1 MSPGTAADRAAAL
14 SRRLDEQLARARQDA
29 ADPPPPAPAVHGPR
43 VTLPHDSGMAG
54 ADATDTQR
62 THAAGLARRLAER
75 TRTSKELAQSRRSV
89 LADSR
94 AVVGFRRSTK
104 ETLYPLA
111 ARDARG
117 AHLTDIDGNT
127 YTDITMGFGSLLLG
141 HEPSCVTEAVRAH
154 LDGGLRFGPRP
165 VEAGEVAQLLA
176 EFTGMERVAFAA
188 SGTEANSAAIR
199 LARAATGRDR
209 IVMFRG
215 SYHGHIDTVLGRP
228 GPGDGAVP
236 VSRGIPDS
244 AVAELI
250 VLEYGSQEALTT
262 IDALGDRIAAVLV
275 EPVQCRNPALRPV
288 AFLRELRELTR
299 RRGIVLLFDEMLTGL
314 RPHPRGAQ
322 HHFGVVPDLAT
333 YGKALG
339 SGFPVGAI
347 AGRADIMDGVDG
359 GFWRYCDESRPT
371 AETTFFGGTYLQHP
385 LSMAA
390 AKAVLTHLAAE
401 GPGLQER
408 LNARTDALADDLNRF
423 FTDEEF
429 PLELAHFGSMFRFV
443 HRADMELLYQ
453 HLLLRGIYVWEWRSF
468 YLSTAHTDTDTERV
482 ADAVKGSLR
491 ELREAGFFPTS
502 RPASGR
508 IRPEPRPKRPDF
520 GVYFFGDYPDADS
533 TSAYDRLIDTARF
546 ADERGFSS
554 LWLPERHFHS
564 FGGLFPNPAVL
575 AASLA
580 RETSRIRLNA
590 GSVVLPLHDPVR
602 VAEEWSVVDNLSGGR
617 VGLGCAT
624 GWHAQDFALHPD
636 RFERRKEIAFAH
648 LDDVTTLWRGGA
660 VRRVT
665 GEGEPV
671 DVTIHPRPVQELPPM
686 FLATSG
692 RRASYEE
699 AGRRGLGIVTNL
711 MGQTVAELADNI
723 RHFRKA
729 REQHG
734 LDPDTG
740 RVTVLL
746 HTYLGTDHATAR
758 AEALE
763 PMSRYLRSSLQM
775 RSAASAVGAGPE
787 DVATASEDDLDYLF
801 RRAYDRYCDERALI
815 GTPDSCAP
823 LVETLHEAGVDEIA
837 ALVDFGMPA
846 ERMRAGLEHL
856 DTLRRR
862 TLGAVPGGAGAE
874 QALLPGAGV
883 EEAVPP
889 SAGAAAAVLPG
900 TGAMEAVLPGAG
912 TAVTVP
918 PGAAAVKSAPP
929 DVRTAEAVLPGAGTV
944 EALPP
949 GRSNDKAVPPAADAV
964 ETSLPGAGTVKSA
977 PPDVRTAEAVLPG
990 AGTVEALPPGR
1001 SNDKAVPPGA
1011 GAVGVVGRDSAS
1023 ARRGSADGLGGPVTG
1038 GAQEAVRRGPAT
1050 DAQRRLWLA
1059 ARLIADPAAYNEIQ
1073 SVRLRGPLSE
1083 RALRAAVAGL
1093 VERHAGLRTV
1103 FRAAGDTVEQVVRP
1117 DLRPELTVTDVDGA
1131 EAVAAVLREESGR
1144 PYDLAKGPLF
1154 TPRLL
1159 RLAADD
1165 HVLVLGLHHIITD
1178 AHSAGL
1184 LAADL
1189 EELYRASVE
1198 GRDPVF
1204 ATPAGSTL
1212 DDPRT
1217 AHAPAH
1223 LDEPASAP
1231 PTGTTPPGPRAT
1243 PPSAHLHE
1251 RQPGHHPTSPEP
1263 PHRTASDHREPA
1275 SATPAGTT
1283 PDTPSTDHD
1292 PVDLEWWRRY
1302 LDPLPPSPALPTDRP
1317 RGRRV
1322 AGRGA
1327 AEEVFWGAGRAGRLR
1342 EWSGR
1347 HGVTLFSTLLTAW
1360 QLVLRERSGQD
1371 EFLVGSTFGR
1381 RRPGTEH
1388 TVGFHVA
1395 VLPLKASLT
1404 DTTVLR
1410 DAVRAT
1416 RDALFA
1422 ADAHQHVDVDA
1433 LLAAVNPAP
1442 GHPRPLVTVSADLD
1456 GAPLSRLR
1464 LPGLTTEQIPGGTE
1478 SAPLELALA
1487 ALDTRD
1493 GLRLRIR
1500 YDADLYDASTVRGL
1514 LADLDRVLEAMADG
1528 RAVTVA
1534 GTKPAAAPEVNGSE
1548 TPAPRETET
1557 LRTLWSSVLG
1567 TDDVSDTADFF
1578 DLGGSSIAAI
1588 RLHNR
1593 VRDALGVEFSLAD
1606 FFAEPTLGA
1615 LIRSLTG
1622 SGTAEAAGVAGV
1634 AEDVV
1639 DRAPVTDQQARMLA
1653 AQPALPRPQVYN
1665 VPTRIRLTGPVDT
1678 DALRTAL
1685 TELVRRHHSLRTR
1698 YAQDGEGAWWQEVVD
1713 VAPPPLRIVDYSRLP
1728 AERAARRADQA
1739 CRAAADEPFDLTRPT
1754 LPRLRLLRVA
1764 PDEWVLM
1771 FVVHHICT
1779 DGWSHGVLLGEL
1791 AALYTAA
1798 ATGTAPALSAPSA
1811 QPADHARRQL
1821 ARRGGTERT
1830 RRAAHFV
1837 DHLTGVPTRLEVP
1850 TDRPRSGHL
1859 SGDGDTVRAHAPAEL
1874 RGRVERFAAAHRVTP
1889 FAVAAAA
1896 LGVTVARLS
1905 GRRDLLV
1912 GVPYANRDGSD
1923 TETLVSLVSTNMP
1936 VRIRV
1941 GPEETCAELVAR
1953 TGAETLAAMA
1963 NVLPTAEV
1971 WQALREAGVRE
1982 VPEVVSCLLVFQNTD
1997 DVEIEIPG
2005 LGVEVDDVAPPAART
2020 ELTFGLT
2027 PRRDPSLGYRAYVEY
2042 SADLWDRKSAE
2053 RILDSYLSALDDLC
2067 AEPGRTVG
2075 ELLAPTTSGEA

>member
-1 MSPGTAADRAAAL
+1 MSPVTAADRAAAL
-14 SRRLDEQLARARQDA
+14 SRGLDEQLARARRDA
-29 ADPPPPAPAVHGPR
+29 TGPAPDSAAPSVHGPR
-43 VTLPHDSGMAG
+43 VTLSPDSGMAG
-54 ADATDTQR
+54 AGATDSQR
-62 THAAGLARRLAER
+62 AHAIDLARRLSER
-75 TRTSKELAQSRRSV
+75 TRTSKELAQARRSM

-94 AVVGFRRSTK
+94 AVVGFRRATK

-111 ARDARG
+111 AREARG
-117 AHLTDIDGNT
+117 ARLTDVDGNT

-141 HEPSCVTEAVRAH
+141 HEPECVTEAVRAH
-154 LDGGLRFGPRP
+154 LDGGGLRFGPRP
-165 VEAGEVAQLLA
+165 VEAGEVAELLA

-228 GPGDGAVP
+228 GPGSGAVP

-359 GFWRYCDESRPT
+359 GFWRYGDDSRPT

-423 FTDEEF
+423 FADEEF
-429 PLELAHFGSMFRFV
+429 PLEMAHFGSMFRFT

-453 HLLLRGIYVWEWRSF
+453 HLLLRGIHIWEWRSF
-468 YLSTAHTDTDTERV
+468 YLSTAHTDTDIERV

-502 RPASGR
+502 RRVRARRVEPQ
-508 IRPEPRPKRPDF
+508 RPHRQPDF

-533 TSAYDRLIDTARF
+533 TSAYDRLVDTARF

-580 RETSRIRLNA
+580 RVTSRIRLNA

-602 VAEEWSVVDNLSGGR
+602 IAEEWSVVDNLSGGR

-648 LDDVTTLWRGGA
+648 LDEVTTLWRGGS
-660 VRRVT
+660 VRRT
-665 GEGEPV
+665 SGEGEPI
-671 DVTIHPRPVQELPPM
+671 DVTVHPRPVQELPPM

-711 MGQTVAELADNI
+711 MGQTVAELADNV

-758 AEALE
+758 AQALE

-815 GTPDSCAP
+815 GTPDTCAP
-823 LVETLHEAGVDEIA
+823 LVAALREAGVDEIA

-862 TLGAVPGGAGAE
+862 TREAE
-874 QALLPGAGV
+874 V
-883 EEAVPP
+883 D
-889 SAGAAAAVLPG
+889 
-900 TGAMEAVLPGAG
+900 
-912 TAVTVP
+912 TAR
-918 PGAAAVKSAPP
+918 P
-929 DVRTAEAVLPGAGTV
+929 D
-944 EALPP
+944 
-949 GRSNDKAVPPAADAV
+949 
-964 ETSLPGAGTVKSA
+964 
-977 PPDVRTAEAVLPG
+977 
-990 AGTVEALPPGR
+990 
-1001 SNDKAVPPGA
+1001 
-1011 GAVGVVGRDSAS
+1011 
-1023 ARRGSADGLGGPVTG
+1023 TG
-1038 GAQEAVRRGPAT
+1038 GHRVGPAT

-1083 RALRAAVAGL
+1083 QALRTAVTGL
-1093 VERHAGLRTV
+1093 VERHEGLRTV

-1144 PYDLAKGPLF
+1144 PYDLAEGPLF

-1184 LAADL
+1184 IAADL
-1189 EELYRASVE
+1189 EELYRAAVE
-1198 GRDPVF
+1198 QREPVF
-1204 ATPAGSTL
+1204 AAPAGSTL
-1212 DDPRT
+1212 GEPRGEEDYDP
-1217 AHAPAH
+1217 AD
-1223 LDEPASAP
+1223 LD
-1231 PTGTTPPGPRAT
+1231 
-1243 PPSAHLHE
+1243 
-1251 RQPGHHPTSPEP
+1251 
-1263 PHRTASDHREPA
+1263 
-1275 SATPAGTT
+1275 
-1283 PDTPSTDHD
+1283 
-1292 PVDLEWWRRY
+1292 WWRAY
-1302 LDPLPPSPALPTDRP
+1302 LTPLPPSPALPTDRP

-1327 AEEVFWGAGRAGRLR
+1327 AEEVSWDAGRAGRLR

-1347 HGVTLFSTLLTAW
+1347 QGVTLFATLLTAW

-1381 RRPGTEH
+1381 RRPGTEN

-1404 DTTVLR
+1404 DTTGLR

-1416 RDALFA
+1416 RDALFD
-1422 ADAHQHVDVDA
+1422 ADAHQHVNVDA
-1433 LLAAVNPAP
+1433 LLAAVNPEP
-1442 GHPRPLVTVSADLD
+1442 GHPRPLVTMSADLD
-1456 GAPLSRLR
+1456 GVPLSRLR

-1514 LADLDRVLEAMADG
+1514 LADLDRVLETMAGG

-1534 GTKPAAAPEVNGSE
+1534 DTKPADATPGAE
-1548 TPAPRETET
+1548 TPGAET

-1567 TDDVSDTADFF
+1567 TDDLSDTAGFF

-1615 LIRSLTG
+1615 LVRTLAG
-1622 SGTAEAAGVAGV
+1622 GDTAS
-1634 AEDVV
+1634 

-1698 YAQDGEGAWWQEVVD
+1698 YVRDGEGVWWQEVVD

-1779 DGWSHGVLLGEL
+1779 DGWSHGVLLAEL

-1798 ATGTAPALSAPSA
+1798 ASGTDPALPAPSA

-1821 ARRGGTERT
+1821 ERRGAAERA

-1837 DHLTGVPTRLEVP
+1837 EQLAGVPTRLDVP
-1850 TDRPRSGHL
+1850 TDRPRPERL
-1859 SGDGDTVRAHAPAEL
+1859 SGDGDTVRGHAPAEL
-1874 RGRVERFAAAHRVTP
+1874 RRRVERFAAARRVTP

-1905 GRRDLLV
+1905 GQRDLLV

-1923 TETLVSLVSTNMP
+1923 TETLVSLVSTNLP
-1936 VRIRV
+1936 VRVRV
-1941 GPEETCAELVAR
+1941 RPEETCAELVAR

-1971 WQALREAGVRE
+1971 WQALRAAGVRE

-2005 LGVEVDDVAPPAART
+2005 LGVRVDDVAPPAART

-2027 PRRDPSLGYRAYVEY
+2027 PRRDPALGYRTYVEY
-2042 SADLWDRKSAE
+2042 STDLWDRNSAE
-2053 RILDSYLSALDDLC
+2053 RILDSYLSVLDDLC
-2067 AEPGRTVG
+2067 DSPDRVVG
-2075 ELLAPTTSGEA
+2075 ELLAPHHPGEA

>member
-29 ADPPPPAPAVHGPR
+29 AAPAPPAPSVHGPR
-43 VTLPHDSGMAG
+43 VTLPHGSGMAG
-54 ADATDTQR
+54 AGATDTQR

-141 HEPSCVTEAVRAH
+141 HEPRCVTEAVRAH

-165 VEAGEVAQLLA
+165 VEAGEVAELLA
-176 EFTGMERVAFAA
+176 GFTGMERVAFAA

-199 LARAATGRDR
+199 LARAATGRYR

-215 SYHGHIDTVLGRP
+215 AYHGHIDTVLGRP

-236 VSRGIPDS
+236 VSRGIPAS

-359 GFWRYCDESRPT
+359 GFWRYGDESRPT

-385 LSMAA
+385 LSMVA

-491 ELREAGFFPTS
+491 ELRGAGFFPTT
-502 RPASGR
+502 RRAPAR
-508 IRPEPRPKRPDF
+508 ARTENRPERPDF

-533 TSAYDRLIDTARF
+533 TSAYDRLVETARF

-636 RFERRKEIAFAH
+636 RFECRKEIAFAH
-648 LDDVTTLWRGGA
+648 LDDVTTLWRGGT

-671 DVTIHPRPVQELPPM
+671 DVRIHPRPVQELPPM

-775 RSAASAVGAGPE
+775 RSAASAMGAGPE

-823 LVETLHEAGVDEIA
+823 LVETLHEASVDEIA
-837 ALVDFGMPA
+837 ALVDFGMPTA
-846 ERMRAGLEHL
+846 RMRAGLDHL

-862 TLGAVPGGAGAE
+862 TSGAMREGTGAEGALRPGAGVMAAVPPGAGVVEAATPGAE
-874 QALLPGAGV
+874 AVEALLPGRSPQK
-883 EEAVPP
+883 AVPP
-889 SAGAAAAVLPG
+889 RAGTSVTVPPDVRAGAAVLPDAG
-900 TGAMEAVLPGAG
+900 TAETVPPVRSAQKVVPPGAG
-912 TAVTVP
+912 TMESVP
-918 PGAAAVKSAPP
+918 PDLRA
-929 DVRTAEAVLPGAGTV
+929 AEAVLPGWSTLEALPPSRRTDKAAPPDAGTV
-944 EALPP
+944 EEVSSS
-949 GRSNDKAVPPAADAV
+949 RS
-964 ETSLPGAGTVKSA
+964 T
-977 PPDVRTAEAVLPG
+977 
-990 AGTVEALPPGR
+990 
-1001 SNDKAVPPGA
+1001 DKAVPPGA
-1011 GAVGVVGRDSAS
+1011 GTAVAVPAGGCAVDVVGRDSAR
-1023 ARRGSADGLGGPVTG
+1023 AHRRGVGRRGSADGLGGPVAG
-1038 GAQEAVRRGPAT
+1038 GPLGAVRRGPAT

-1059 ARLIADPAAYNEIQ
+1059 ARLIGDPAAYNEVQ
-1073 SVRLRGPLSE
+1073 AVRLRGPLSE
-1083 RALRAAVAGL
+1083 RALRTAVAGL

-1103 FRAAGDTVEQVVRP
+1103 FRAAGDTVEQVLRP
-1117 DLRPELTVTDVDGA
+1117 DLRPELTVTDVNGP

-1144 PYDLAKGPLF
+1144 PYDLAEGPLF

-1198 GRDPVF
+1198 DRDPVF
-1204 ATPAGSTL
+1204 AAPAGTTL
-1212 DDPRT
+1212 DEPPT
-1217 AHAPAH
+1217 AQAPAH
-1223 LDEPASAP
+1223 LN
-1231 PTGTTPPGPRAT
+1231 G
-1243 PPSAHLHE
+1243 
-1251 RQPGHHPTSPEP
+1251 
-1263 PHRTASDHREPA
+1263 PA
-1275 SATPAGTT
+1275 SATLTGTAPIGPRTAPAPGRHPTT
-1283 PDTPSTDHD
+1283 PDGPPAGYD
-1292 PVDLEWWRRY
+1292 PADLEWWRGY

-1347 HGVTLFSTLLTAW
+1347 QGVTLFSTLLTAW

-1371 EFLVGSTFGR
+1371 EFVVGSTFGR

-1404 DTTVLR
+1404 DTTGLR

-1433 LLAAVNPAP
+1433 LLASVNPNP

-1534 GTKPAAAPEVNGSE
+1534 DTKPAAAPAASHREV
-1548 TPAPRETET
+1548 PAPRATET

-1567 TDDVSDTADFF
+1567 TDDVSDAGDFF

-1615 LIRSLTG
+1615 LIRSLTA
-1622 SGTAEAAGVAGV
+1622 SGTAGVVEVTGV
-1634 AEDVV
+1634 TEDVV

-1713 VAPPPLRIVDYSRLP
+1713 VAPPPLRTVDYSRLP
-1728 AERAARRADQA
+1728 AERAAQRAEQA
-1739 CRAAADEPFDLTRPT
+1739 CRAAADEPFDLARPT

-1896 LGVTVARLS
+1896 LGITVARLS

-1941 GPEETCAELVAR
+1941 KSEETCAELVAR

-2053 RILDSYLSALDDLC
+2053 RILGSYLSALDDLC

>member
-1 MSPGTAADRAAAL
+1 MSPATAADRAAAL
-14 SRRLDEQLARARQDA
+14 SRRLDEQLARAGTTSS
-29 ADPPPPAPAVHGPR
+29 APTVHGPR

-54 ADATDTQR
+54 AGATDTQR
-62 THAAGLARRLAER
+62 AHATDLARRLTER

-104 ETLYPLA
+104 ETLYPLSA
-111 ARDARG
+111 SGARG
-117 AHLTDIDGNT
+117 ARLTDVDGNT

-141 HEPSCVTEAVRAH
+141 HEPDCVTEAVRAH

-176 EFTGMERVAFAA
+176 DLTGMDRVAFAA

-250 VLEYGSQEALTT
+250 VLEYGSQESLAT

-359 GFWRYCDESRPT
+359 GFWRYGDESRPT

-468 YLSTAHTDTDTERV
+468 YLSTAHTDADVERV

-491 ELREAGFFPTS
+491 ELREAGFFPAS
-502 RPASGR
+502 RSAVGR
-508 IRPEPRPKRPDF
+508 TRPQPRPKQPDF

-533 TSAYDRLIDTARF
+533 TSAYDRLVETARF

-660 VRRVT
+660 VRRT
-665 GEGEPV
+665 SGEGEPV

-711 MGQTVAELADNI
+711 MGQTVAELAENI
-723 RHFRKA
+723 RHFRKS

-746 HTYLGTDHATAR
+746 HTYLGPDHATAR

-775 RSAASAVGAGPE
+775 RSAASAAGAGPE
-787 DVATASEDDLDYLF
+787 DVASATDDDLDYLF

-815 GTPDSCAP
+815 GTPDTCVP
-823 LVETLHEAGVDEIA
+823 LVESLREAGVDEIA
-837 ALVDFGMPA
+837 ALVDFGMP
-846 ERMRAGLEHL
+846 EGRMRAGLEHL
-856 DTLRRR
+856 DALRRR
-862 TLGAVPGGAGAE
+862 MAGAVPEGV
-874 QALLPGAGV
+874 LPGEGSV
-883 EEAVPP
+883 
-889 SAGAAAAVLPG
+889 GAVLPG
-900 TGAMEAVLPGAG
+900 GSAEMAALPA
-912 TAVTVP
+912 
-918 PGAAAVKSAPP
+918 
-929 DVRTAEAVLPGAGTV
+929 AGTV
-944 EALPP
+944 E
-949 GRSNDKAVPPAADAV
+949 
-964 ETSLPGAGTVKSA
+964 T
-977 PPDVRTAEAVLPG
+977 
-990 AGTVEALPPGR
+990 
-1001 SNDKAVPPGA
+1001 
-1011 GAVGVVGRDSAS
+1011 
-1023 ARRGSADGLGGPVTG
+1023 
-1038 GAQEAVRRGPAT
+1038 VRRGPAT

-1059 ARLIADPAAYNEIQ
+1059 ARLIGDPAAYNEIQ

-1083 RALRAAVAGL
+1083 QALRAAVAGL
-1093 VERHAGLRTV
+1093 VERHAGLRTI

-1144 PYDLAKGPLF
+1144 PYDLAEGPLF

-1189 EELYRASVE
+1189 EELYRAATE
-1198 GRDPVF
+1198 GREPVF
-1204 ATPAGSTL
+1204 AAPAGSTL
-1212 DDPRT
+1212 DDLRVT
-1217 AHAPAH
+1217 HAPVH
-1223 LDEPASAP
+1223 LDERAFAT
-1231 PTGTTPPGPRAT
+1231 PTGTTPTGPRTT
-1243 PPSAHLHE
+1243 PTPARPHGP
-1251 RQPGHHPTSPEP
+1251 QPT
-1263 PHRTASDHREPA
+1263 
-1275 SATPAGTT
+1275 TPAG
-1283 PDTPSTDHD
+1283 PSITYD
-1292 PVDLEWWRRY
+1292 PADLKWWREY
-1302 LDPLPPSPALPTDRP
+1302 LHPLPPTPAVPTDRP

-1327 AEEVFWGAGRAGRLR
+1327 AEEVSWGADRAGRLR

-1347 HGVTLFSTLLTAW
+1347 QGVTLFATLLTAW

-1404 DTTVLR
+1404 GTTGLR

-1433 LLAAVNPAP
+1433 LLAAVNPDP

-1464 LPGLTTEQIPGGTE
+1464 LPGLTAEQIPGGTE

-1514 LADLDRVLEAMADG
+1514 LADLERVLEAMAG
-1528 RAVTVA
+1528 GQAATVA
-1534 GTKPAAAPEVNGSE
+1534 DTE
-1548 TPAPRETET
+1548 PAPAVSDSTTPTATVSAPTPHEAET
-1557 LRTLWSSVLG
+1557 LRTLWASVLS
-1567 TDDVSDTADFF
+1567 TDALSDTADFF

-1622 SGTAEAAGVAGV
+1622 SAAADV

-1698 YAQDGEGAWWQEVVD
+1698 YIQDGGGAWWQEVVD

-1728 AERAARRADQA
+1728 AERAAQRADQA

-1779 DGWSHGVLLGEL
+1779 DGWSHGVLLAEL

-1798 ATGTAPALSAPSA
+1798 ASGTAPALPAPSA

-1821 ARRGGTERT
+1821 ERRGGAERT

-1837 DHLTGVPTRLEVP
+1837 DHLTGVPTRLDVP
-1850 TDRPRSGHL
+1850 TDRPRSGSL
-1859 SGDGDTVRAHAPAEL
+1859 SGDGETVRAHAPAEL
-1874 RGRVERFAAAHRVTP
+1874 RGRVEKFAAVHRVTP

-1905 GRRDLLV
+1905 GQRDLLV

-1923 TETLVSLVSTNMP
+1923 TETLVSLVSTNIP

-1941 GPEETCAELVAR
+1941 RPEESCAELVAR

-2027 PRRDPSLGYRAYVEY
+2027 PRRDPALGYRAYVEY

-2053 RILDSYLSALDDLC
+2053 RILDSYLSVLDELC
-2067 AEPGRTVG
+2067 DSPGRAVG

>member
-1 MSPGTAADRAAAL
+1 MSPATAADRAAAL
-14 SRRLDEQLARARQDA
+14 SRRLDEQLARAKGT
-29 ADPPPPAPAVHGPR
+29 ADPAPAVHGPR

-54 ADATDTQR
+54 ADATDAQR
-62 THAAGLARRLAER
+62 AHAADLTRRLTER

-111 ARDARG
+111 ASGARG
-117 AHLTDIDGNT
+117 ARLTDIDGNT

-141 HEPSCVTEAVRAH
+141 HEPQCVTEAVRAH

-215 SYHGHIDTVLGRP
+215 SYHGHLDTVLGRP
-228 GPGDGAVP
+228 GPGDLAVP

-250 VLEYGSQEALTT
+250 VLEYGSQEALAT
-262 IDALGDRIAAVLV
+262 IDALGDGIAAVLV

-359 GFWRYCDESRPT
+359 GFWRYGDESRPT

-390 AKAVLTHLAAE
+390 AKAVLTHLDAE

-468 YLSTAHTDTDTERV
+468 YLSTAHTDADTERV

-491 ELREAGFFPTS
+491 ELREAGFFPPS
-502 RPASGR
+502 RSSAAARRPERPAR
-508 IRPEPRPKRPDF
+508 QLDF

-533 TSAYDRLIDTARF
+533 TSAYDRLVETARF

-660 VRRVT
+660 VRRT
-665 GEGEPV
+665 GGEGEPV
-671 DVTIHPRPVQELPPM
+671 DVRIHPRPVQELPPM

-692 RRASYEE
+692 RRASYED

-723 RHFRKA
+723 RHFCKA

-775 RSAASAVGAGPE
+775 RSAASAAGAGPE
-787 DVATASEDDLDYLF
+787 DVASASDDDLDYLF

-815 GTPDSCAP
+815 GTPDSCTP
-823 LVETLHEAGVDEIA
+823 LVDSLRGAGVDEIA

-846 ERMRAGLEHL
+846 DHMRTGLEHL
-856 DTLRRR
+856 DALRRR
-862 TLGAVPGGAGAE
+862 VAGAVPGGVGAASPGGGTERAVPLSAGAV
-874 QALLPGAGV
+874 GAFSPSRGAAETVQPSLGAVETVPPSLGV
-883 EEAVPP
+883 AEAVPPAGNTEKAAPPSLSTVEAVPP
-889 SAGAAAAVLPG
+889 SQGV
-900 TGAMEAVLPGAG
+900 AG
-912 TAVTVP
+912 TVSPSRGIAEAMP
-918 PGAAAVKSAPP
+918 PGAN
-929 DVRTAEAVLPGAGTV
+929 AE
-944 EALPP
+944 
-949 GRSNDKAVPPAADAV
+949 KAVPPSRGVAETVPPSRSIAEAMPPVRNTEMAAPPSTSAV
-964 ETSLPGAGTVKSA
+964 GAGG
-977 PPDVRTAEAVLPG
+977 PG
-990 AGTVEALPPGR
+990 SV
-1001 SNDKAVPPGA
+1001 GA
-1011 GAVGVVGRDSAS
+1011 QRRVVGR
-1023 ARRGSADGLGGPVTG
+1023 RGVAEDLGGAATG
-1038 GAQEAVRRGPAT
+1038 GPLDTVRRGPAT

-1083 RALRAAVAGL
+1083 RALRTAVAGL

-1117 DLRPELTVTDVDGA
+1117 DLRPELTVTDVDGTR
-1131 EAVAAVLREESGR
+1131 AVAAVLREESGR
-1144 PYDLAKGPLF
+1144 PYDLAEGPLF

-1189 EELYRASVE
+1189 EELYRAAAE
-1198 GRDPVF
+1198 DREPVF
-1204 ATPAGSTL
+1204 AAPAGSTL

-1217 AHAPAH
+1217 AHTPAHPHAPAFATPTASTSTEPQATHAPAPAPAH
-1223 LDEPASAP
+1223 LN
-1231 PTGTTPPGPRAT
+1231 GP
-1243 PPSAHLHE
+1243 
-1251 RQPGHHPTSPEP
+1251 QPGHHHADPEQ
-1263 PHRTASDHREPA
+1263 
-1275 SATPAGTT
+1275 
-1283 PDTPSTDHD
+1283 
-1292 PVDLEWWRRY
+1292 RR
-1302 LDPLPPSPALPTDRP
+1302 
-1317 RGRRV
+1317 
-1322 AGRGA
+1322 
-1327 AEEVFWGAGRAGRLR
+1327 
-1342 EWSGR
+1342 
-1347 HGVTLFSTLLTAW
+1347 
-1360 QLVLRERSGQD
+1360 
-1371 EFLVGSTFGR
+1371 
-1381 RRPGTEH
+1381 
-1388 TVGFHVA
+1388 
-1395 VLPLKASLT
+1395 
-1404 DTTVLR
+1404 
-1410 DAVRAT
+1410 
-1416 RDALFA
+1416 
-1422 ADAHQHVDVDA
+1422 
-1433 LLAAVNPAP
+1433 
-1442 GHPRPLVTVSADLD
+1442 
-1456 GAPLSRLR
+1456 
-1464 LPGLTTEQIPGGTE
+1464 
-1478 SAPLELALA
+1478 
-1487 ALDTRD
+1487 
-1493 GLRLRIR
+1493 
-1500 YDADLYDASTVRGL
+1500 
-1514 LADLDRVLEAMADG
+1514 
-1528 RAVTVA
+1528 
-1534 GTKPAAAPEVNGSE
+1534 
-1548 TPAPRETET
+1548 
-1557 LRTLWSSVLG
+1557 
-1567 TDDVSDTADFF
+1567 
-1578 DLGGSSIAAI
+1578 
-1588 RLHNR
+1588 
-1593 VRDALGVEFSLAD
+1593 
-1606 FFAEPTLGA
+1606 
-1615 LIRSLTG
+1615 
-1622 SGTAEAAGVAGV
+1622 
-1634 AEDVV
+1634 
-1639 DRAPVTDQQARMLA
+1639 
-1653 AQPALPRPQVYN
+1653 
-1665 VPTRIRLTGPVDT
+1665 
-1678 DALRTAL
+1678 
-1685 TELVRRHHSLRTR
+1685 
-1698 YAQDGEGAWWQEVVD
+1698 
-1713 VAPPPLRIVDYSRLP
+1713 
-1728 AERAARRADQA
+1728 
-1739 CRAAADEPFDLTRPT
+1739 RAAA
-1754 LPRLRLLRVA
+1754 
-1764 PDEWVLM
+1764 
-1771 FVVHHICT
+1771 
-1779 DGWSHGVLLGEL
+1779 
-1791 AALYTAA
+1791 
-1798 ATGTAPALSAPSA
+1798 
-1811 QPADHARRQL
+1811 
-1821 ARRGGTERT
+1821 
-1830 RRAAHFV
+1830 
-1837 DHLTGVPTRLEVP
+1837 
-1850 TDRPRSGHL
+1850 RSG
-1859 SGDGDTVRAHAPAEL
+1859 GRERE
-1874 RGRVERFAAAHRVTP
+1874 RG
-1889 FAVAAAA
+1889 
-1896 LGVTVARLS
+1896 
-1905 GRRDLLV
+1905 
-1912 GVPYANRDGSD
+1912 
-1923 TETLVSLVSTNMP
+1923 
-1936 VRIRV
+1936 
-1941 GPEETCAELVAR
+1941 
-1953 TGAETLAAMA
+1953 
-1963 NVLPTAEV
+1963 
-1971 WQALREAGVRE
+1971 
-1982 VPEVVSCLLVFQNTD
+1982 
-1997 DVEIEIPG
+1997 
-2005 LGVEVDDVAPPAART
+2005 
-2020 ELTFGLT
+2020 
-2027 PRRDPSLGYRAYVEY
+2027 
-2042 SADLWDRKSAE
+2042 
-2053 RILDSYLSALDDLC
+2053 
-2067 AEPGRTVG
+2067 
-2075 ELLAPTTSGEA
+2075 

>member
-1 MSPGTAADRAAAL
+1 MIPGTAADRAAAL

-29 ADPPPPAPAVHGPR
+29 ADPAPPEPAVHGPR

-75 TRTSKELAQSRRSV
+75 TRTSKELAQYRRSV

-117 AHLTDIDGNT
+117 AHLTDVDGNT

-165 VEAGEVAQLLA
+165 VEAGEVAELLA

-228 GPGDGAVP
+228 GPGDSAVP

-359 GFWRYCDESRPT
+359 GFWRYGDESRPT

-468 YLSTAHTDTDTERV
+468 YLSTAHSDTDTERV

-491 ELREAGFFPTS
+491 ELRDAGFFPAS
-502 RPASGR
+502 RPTSGR
-508 IRPEPRPKRPDF
+508 VRPDPRPKRPDF

-533 TSAYDRLIDTARF
+533 TSAYERLVDTARF

-740 RVTVLL
+740 RVAVLL

-823 LVETLHEAGVDEIA
+823 LVQTLHEAGVDEIA

-862 TLGAVPGGAGAE
+862 TLGALPVEVGAE
-874 QALLPGAGV
+874 G
-883 EEAVPP
+883 
-889 SAGAAAAVLPG
+889 S
-900 TGAMEAVLPGAG
+900 VLPGAG
-912 TAVTVP
+912 AAGAVP
-918 PGAAAVKSAPP
+918 PGAGTDKAGPP
-929 DVRTAEAVLPGAGTV
+929 GAGTAEAVPPGAGTV
-944 EALPP
+944 EALLP
-949 GRSNDKAVPPAADAV
+949 GGSTDKAVPSDAGAV
-964 ETSLPGAGTVKSA
+964 ESVLPGTGAV
-977 PPDVRTAEAVLPG
+977 EAVLPG
-990 AGTVEALPPGR
+990 R
-1001 SNDKAVPPGA
+1001 STDKAVPSGAVDVVGSDSA
-1011 GAVGVVGRDSAS
+1011 GAY
-1023 ARRGSADGLGGPVTG
+1023 RRGSAEGLGGLATG
-1038 GAQEAVRRGPAT
+1038 GPPAMVRRGPAT

-1117 DLRPELTVTDVDGA
+1117 DLRPELTVTDVHGA
-1131 EAVAAVLREESGR
+1131 EAVTAVLREESGR
-1144 PYDLAKGPLF
+1144 PYDLAEGPLF

-1198 GRDPVF
+1198 DRDPVF

-1212 DDPRT
+1212 DELRA

-1223 LDEPASAP
+1223 LHEPASAS
-1231 PTGTTPPGPRAT
+1231 PTGTTPPGHR
-1243 PPSAHLHE
+1243 
-1251 RQPGHHPTSPEP
+1251 PTS
-1263 PHRTASDHREPA
+1263 
-1275 SATPAGTT
+1275 
-1283 PDTPSTDHD
+1283 PDTPSTGYD
-1292 PVDLEWWRRY
+1292 PVDLEWWREY

-1327 AEEVFWGAGRAGRLR
+1327 AEEVFWGAGRTGRLR

-1371 EFLVGSTFGR
+1371 EFVVGSTFGR

-1410 DAVRAT
+1410 DAVRTT

-1433 LLAAVNPAP
+1433 LLAAVNPDP

-1464 LPGLTTEQIPGGTE
+1464 LPGLTAEQIPGGTE

-1487 ALDTRD
+1487 VLDTRD

-1500 YDADLYDASTVRGL
+1500 YDADLHDASTVRGL
-1514 LADLDRVLEAMADG
+1514 LADLDRVLEAMAGG

-1534 GTKPAAAPEVNGSE
+1534 DTQPAAAPEVSDSE

-1622 SGTAEAAGVAGV
+1622 SGPAGVAGVAGV
-1634 AEDVV
+1634 AEDII

-1685 TELVRRHHSLRTR
+1685 TGLVRRHQSLRTR
-1698 YAQDGEGAWWQEVVD
+1698 YVRDGEGAWWQEVVD

-1728 AERAARRADQA
+1728 AERAAQRAEQA

-1798 ATGTAPALSAPSA
+1798 ATGTAPTLSAPSA

-1821 ARRGGTERT
+1821 ARRGGTERA

-1896 LGVTVARLS
+1896 LGITVARLS

-1941 GPEETCAELVAR
+1941 GPEETCAGLVAR

-2053 RILDSYLSALDDLC
+2053 RILASYLSALDDLC

>member
-1 MSPGTAADRAAAL
+1 
-14 SRRLDEQLARARQDA
+14 
-29 ADPPPPAPAVHGPR
+29 
-43 VTLPHDSGMAG
+43 
-54 ADATDTQR
+54 
-62 THAAGLARRLAER
+62 
-75 TRTSKELAQSRRSV
+75 
-89 LADSR
+89 
-94 AVVGFRRSTK
+94 
-104 ETLYPLA
+104 
-111 ARDARG
+111 
-117 AHLTDIDGNT
+117 
-127 YTDITMGFGSLLLG
+127 
-141 HEPSCVTEAVRAH
+141 
-154 LDGGLRFGPRP
+154 
-165 VEAGEVAQLLA
+165 
-176 EFTGMERVAFAA
+176 
-188 SGTEANSAAIR
+188 
-199 LARAATGRDR
+199 
-209 IVMFRG
+209 
-215 SYHGHIDTVLGRP
+215 
-228 GPGDGAVP
+228 
-236 VSRGIPDS
+236 
-244 AVAELI
+244 
-250 VLEYGSQEALTT
+250 
-262 IDALGDRIAAVLV
+262 
-275 EPVQCRNPALRPV
+275 
-288 AFLRELRELTR
+288 
-299 RRGIVLLFDEMLTGL
+299 
-314 RPHPRGAQ
+314 
-322 HHFGVVPDLAT
+322 
-333 YGKALG
+333 
-339 SGFPVGAI
+339 
-347 AGRADIMDGVDG
+347 
-359 GFWRYCDESRPT
+359 
-371 AETTFFGGTYLQHP
+371 
-385 LSMAA
+385 
-390 AKAVLTHLAAE
+390 
-401 GPGLQER
+401 
-408 LNARTDALADDLNRF
+408 
-423 FTDEEF
+423 
-429 PLELAHFGSMFRFV
+429 
-443 HRADMELLYQ
+443 
-453 HLLLRGIYVWEWRSF
+453 
-468 YLSTAHTDTDTERV
+468 
-482 ADAVKGSLR
+482 
-491 ELREAGFFPTS
+491 
-502 RPASGR
+502 
-508 IRPEPRPKRPDF
+508 
-520 GVYFFGDYPDADS
+520 
-533 TSAYDRLIDTARF
+533 
-546 ADERGFSS
+546 
-554 LWLPERHFHS
+554 
-564 FGGLFPNPAVL
+564 
-575 AASLA
+575 
-580 RETSRIRLNA
+580 
-590 GSVVLPLHDPVR
+590 
-602 VAEEWSVVDNLSGGR
+602 
-617 VGLGCAT
+617 
-624 GWHAQDFALHPD
+624 
-636 RFERRKEIAFAH
+636 
-648 LDDVTTLWRGGA
+648 
-660 VRRVT
+660 
-665 GEGEPV
+665 
-671 DVTIHPRPVQELPPM
+671 
-686 FLATSG
+686 
-692 RRASYEE
+692 
-699 AGRRGLGIVTNL
+699 
-711 MGQTVAELADNI
+711 
-723 RHFRKA
+723 
-729 REQHG
+729 
-734 LDPDTG
+734 
-740 RVTVLL
+740 
-746 HTYLGTDHATAR
+746 
-758 AEALE
+758 
-763 PMSRYLRSSLQM
+763 
-775 RSAASAVGAGPE
+775 
-787 DVATASEDDLDYLF
+787 
-801 RRAYDRYCDERALI
+801 
-815 GTPDSCAP
+815 
-823 LVETLHEAGVDEIA
+823 
-837 ALVDFGMPA
+837 
-846 ERMRAGLEHL
+846 
-856 DTLRRR
+856 
-862 TLGAVPGGAGAE
+862 
-874 QALLPGAGV
+874 
-883 EEAVPP
+883 
-889 SAGAAAAVLPG
+889 
-900 TGAMEAVLPGAG
+900 
-912 TAVTVP
+912 
-918 PGAAAVKSAPP
+918 
-929 DVRTAEAVLPGAGTV
+929 
-944 EALPP
+944 
-949 GRSNDKAVPPAADAV
+949 
-964 ETSLPGAGTVKSA
+964 
-977 PPDVRTAEAVLPG
+977 
-990 AGTVEALPPGR
+990 
-1001 SNDKAVPPGA
+1001 KAVPPGA
-1011 GAVGVVGRDSAS
+1011 GTVESVPAGVRSVEVGPDSAGVY
-1023 ARRGSADGLGGPVTG
+1023 RRGSAEELGGLATG
-1038 GAQEAVRRGPAT
+1038 GPLGTTVRRGPAT

-1083 RALRAAVAGL
+1083 RALRTAVAGL

-1117 DLRPELTVTDVDGA
+1117 DLRPELTVTDVDGT

-1144 PYDLAKGPLF
+1144 PYDLAEGPLF

-1189 EELYRASVE
+1189 EELYRAAVE
-1198 GRDPVF
+1198 DRDPVF
-1204 ATPAGSTL
+1204 AAPAGTTL
-1212 DDPRT
+1212 DEPRT
-1217 AHAPAH
+1217 AHAPAR
-1223 LDEPASAP
+1223 LDEPAFTT
-1231 PTGTTPPGPRAT
+1231 PTGTSPTGARAARTAAHPNGP
-1243 PPSAHLHE
+1243 
-1251 RQPGHHPTSPEP
+1251 QPGHHPTAPGQ

-1275 SATPAGTT
+1275 FATPTGTT
-1283 PDTPSTDHD
+1283 PTGPRAAHTPARPNGPQPGRHLTAPDTSSTGYD
-1292 PVDLEWWRRY
+1292 PADLEWWRGY
-1302 LDPLPPSPALPTDRP
+1302 LDPLPPAPALPTDRP

-1347 HGVTLFSTLLTAW
+1347 QGVTLFATLLTAW

-1371 EFLVGSTFGR
+1371 EFVVGSTFGR

-1404 DTTVLR
+1404 GTTGLR
-1410 DAVRAT
+1410 EAVRVT

-1433 LLAAVNPAP
+1433 LLAAVNPDP

-1464 LPGLTTEQIPGGTE
+1464 LPGITAEQIPGGTE

-1534 GTKPAAAPEVNGSE
+1534 DTGPAAAPTVSDSGTPTATASDVQAASATASHPEA
-1548 TPAPRETET
+1548 PAPRATET
-1557 LRTLWSSVLG
+1557 LRALWSSVLA

-1622 SGTAEAAGVAGV
+1622 SGPAGV

-1685 TELVRRHHSLRTR
+1685 NELVRRHHSLRTR
-1698 YAQDGEGAWWQEVVD
+1698 YTQDGEGAWWQEVVD

-1739 CRAAADEPFDLTRPT
+1739 CRTAADEPFDLTRPT

-1779 DGWSHGVLLGEL
+1779 DGWSHGVLLAEL

-1798 ATGTAPALSAPSA
+1798 ATGTAAPLSAPSA

-1821 ARRGGTERT
+1821 ERRGGTERP

-1905 GRRDLLV
+1905 GQRDLLV
-1912 GVPYANRDGSD
+1912 GVPYANRDGSE

-1953 TGAETLAAMA
+1953 TGAETLATMA

-2027 PRRDPSLGYRAYVEY
+2027 PRRDPALGYRAYVEY

-2053 RILDSYLSALDDLC
+2053 RILDSYLSVLDDLC
-2067 AEPGRTVG
+2067 TDPGRAVG